1 MRGYNFYRTFA
12 MSSAPQIVAAP
23 PSSVIETPLAAHL
36 LAGDPALSL
45 TPYRGSLTPDSFSGA
60 SFSDTNRELAALSV
74 SAGIYDLGY
83 LAFLKITGGDRLR
96 WLNGMV
102 TNTVQSLEED
112 HWNYSFLLNA
122 QGRILGD
129 ATIYRF
135 SDHILLQTDRAQ
147 IARLTAHLDH
157 FIIMDDVELH
167 ELDASMTS
175 IGIAGPQSSSI
186 LTGLGLTPPGENAFV
201 TAKFNGV
208 EVTLVQAYSPVS
220 PRLELWL
227 PTASLPELW
236 AALLAARATPCG
248 LFATEALRILSATP
262 LYGVDIQERHLAQE
276 TAQSRALNFS
286 KGCYLGQEI
295 VERIRSRATIHR
307 TLCQFSLTGAPAAL
321 APGQTLSLKAEQS
334 QRNPVGELTSLAHYQ
349 LPAFTGTLAL
359 GFIRTEILERKLP
372 ITYGEGA
379 ATPLDAPPTI

>member
-1 MRGYNFYRTFA
+1 

-23 PSSVIETPLAAHL
+23 PSSVVETPLAAHL
-36 LAGDPALSL
+36 LAEDPALSIA
-45 TPYRGSLTPDSFSGA
+45 PYRGSLTPGSFSGTNL
-60 SFSDTNRELAALSV
+60 SDTNPELTALTA

-83 LAFLKITGGDRLR
+83 LAFLKITGSDRLR

-147 IARLTAHLDH
+147 IARLAAHLDH
-157 FIIMDDVELH
+157 FIIMDEVELH
-167 ELDASMTS
+167 ELDAATTS
-175 IGIAGPQSSSI
+175 IGIAGPRSSSI
-186 LTGLGLTPPGENAFV
+186 LTGLGLIPSGENAFS
-201 TAKFNGV
+201 TATLNGV
-208 EVTLVQAYSPVS
+208 EVTLVHAYSP
-220 PRLELWL
+220 RIQHFELWL
-227 PTASLPELW
+227 PTASLPEIW
-236 AALLAARATPCG
+236 EVLLAAGATPCG
-248 LFATEALRILSATP
+248 LSATEALRILSAIP
-262 LYGVDIQERHLAQE
+262 LYGIDIQERHLAQE
-276 TAQSRALNFS
+276 TAQARALNFS

-307 TLCQFSLTGAPAAL
+307 ALCQFSLTASPALEA
-321 APGQTLSLKAEQS
+321 GQTLQLNAEQA
-334 QRNPVGELTSLAHYQ
+334 QRNPVGELTSLARYQ

-359 GFIRTEILERKLP
+359 GFIRTEVLERKLP

-379 ATPLDAPPTI
+379 AATPLDAPPPI

>member
-1 MRGYNFYRTFA
+1 
-12 MSSAPQIVAAP
+12 MSSSPQTVATP
-23 PSSVIETPLAAHL
+23 PTPATATPLAAYL
-36 LAGDPALSL
+36 MAGDAALRIA
-45 TPYRGSLTPDSFSGA
+45 PYRGAITPIQFS
-60 SFSDTNRELAALSV
+60 SPDKELAALTA

-83 LAFLKITGGDRLR
+83 SAFLRITGSDRLR

-102 TNTVQSLEED
+102 TNTVQSLEEN

-129 ATIYRF
+129 ATIYRM
-135 SDHILLQTDRAQ
+135 SDHILLETDLSQ

-167 ELDASMTS
+167 ELDASTTS
-175 IGIAGPQSSSI
+175 IGIAGPRSEEI
-186 LTGLGLTPPGENAFV
+186 LGNLGLARPEEGSFIA
-201 TAKFNGV
+201 AKLNDAD
-208 EVTLVQAYSPVS
+208 VTLIHSYSPGI
-220 PRLELWL
+220 RRFELWL
-227 PTASLPELW
+227 QLASLPETW
-236 AALLAARATPCG
+236 ATLIAAGATPCG
-248 LFATEALRILSATP
+248 SAATEALRILTATP

-307 TLCQFSLTGAPAAL
+307 VLHQFSLSGAPPVLEA
-321 APGQTLSLKAEQS
+321 GQTLELNAEQA
-334 QRNPVGELTSLAHYQ
+334 QRNPVGELTSFAHYK

-359 GFIRTEILERKLP
+359 GFVRTEVLERKLP
-372 ITYGEGA
+372 ITYSEGT
-379 ATPLDAPPTI
+379 ATPLDAPPPI

>member
-1 MRGYNFYRTFA
+1 MRGYNFYRIFA
-12 MSSAPQIVAAP
+12 MSSAPQVVAAR
-23 PSSVIETPLAAHL
+23 PSSVVETPLVAHL

-45 TPYRGSLTPDSFSGA
+45 AQYRGSLTPER
-60 SFSDTNRELAALSV
+60 FSDPDREFAALSAF
-74 SAGIYDLGY
+74 AGIYDLGY
-83 LAFLKITGGDRLR
+83 LAFLKITGSDRLR

-102 TNTVQSLEED
+102 TNTVQSLEDD

-129 ATIYRF
+129 AAIYRF

-147 IARLTAHLDH
+147 IARLAAHLDH

-167 ELDASMTS
+167 ELDASTTS
-175 IGIAGPQSSSI
+175 IGIAGPRSSSI
-186 LTGLGLTPPGENAFV
+186 LTSLGLTPPDEDAFV
-201 TAKFNGV
+201 TAKINGV
-208 EVTLVQAYSPVS
+208 DVTLVHAYSPGIQ
-220 PRLELWL
+220 RFELWL
-227 PTASLPELW
+227 PTASLPEIW
-236 AALLAARATPCG
+236 AALLTAGATLCG
-248 LFATEALRILSATP
+248 LSANEALRILSDTP

-276 TAQSRALNFS
+276 TAQERALNFS

-307 TLCQFSLTGAPAAL
+307 TLCQFSLTGAPPAL
-321 APGQTLSLKAEQS
+321 EAGQTLPLNAEQA

-359 GFIRTEILERKLP
+359 GFIRTEVLERKLT
-372 ITYGEGA
+372 ITYGEGAA
-379 ATPLDAPPTI
+379 ATPLDAPPHI